1 MSRLGTTDW
10 REGQSVRSATASTAL
25 NVVTVIGRCDSASTC
40 RAPTTT
46 ETIAVSM
53 SRSRFKNAQN
63 ADPSV
68 TSDRRATLPDFFS
81 YVANAGSASV
91 TSDKYCAS
99 WATLAFGAAS
109 GPDVGASVVVDV
121 VTFGSDDAL
130 PVVVNTHAPA
140 PITITVSTA
149 TPTINVR
156 GRRRLEVTLIAKTC
170 S

>member
-25 NVVTVIGRCDSASTC
+25 NVITVIGRCDSASTC

-68 TSDRRATLPDFFS
+68 NSDRRATLPDFFS
-81 YVANAGSASV
+81 YVANAGAGTV
-91 TSDKYCAS
+91 TWDHYCAS
-99 WATLAFGAAS
+99 WGRVAFG
-109 GPDVGASVVVDV
+109 G
-121 VTFGSDDAL
+121 
-130 PVVVNTHAPA
+130 
-140 PITITVSTA
+140 
-149 TPTINVR
+149 
-156 GRRRLEVTLIAKTC
+156 C